1 MCFEAAGLCTK
12 AMGVWEEEQT
22 QDKQDNGCVCL
33 NNRHAST
40 HTHTHTQTHT
50 RTRPCMHAGTHTHTH
65 TSTHKAFAEKQNK
78 KVLNFV
84 EKEPIYTHTLHTHHT
99 QMIHTHTH
107 PHALLKVKTGN
118 IWSDFFAPYQNAC
131 IIRHTF
137 LEGNFWINFESQ
149 YEYKC

>member
-1 MCFEAAGLCTK
+1 VCFEAAGLCTK

-33 NNRHAST
+33 NNRHAS
-40 HTHTHTQTHT
+40 
-50 RTRPCMHAGTHTHTH
+50 THTHTH

-131 IIRHTF
+131 FIRHTF
-137 LEGNFWINFESQ
+137 LEGNF
-149 YEYKC
+149 